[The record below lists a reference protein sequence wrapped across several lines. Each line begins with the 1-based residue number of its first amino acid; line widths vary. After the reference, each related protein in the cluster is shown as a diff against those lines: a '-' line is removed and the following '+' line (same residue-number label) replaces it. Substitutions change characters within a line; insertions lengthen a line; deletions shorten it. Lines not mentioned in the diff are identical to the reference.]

1 VTSIECLLTM
11 TVSFPHLLTAL
22 HTTASF
28 AGASIFHFI
37 RHHTSSKTSIPLP
50 PPPPPPPTS
59 RFLNPLNL
67 QHCHIQS
74 VSQPCRSPNPLNH
87 SRYRSSYH
95 SPPPHSSSILT
106 EYHIAAKHIA
116 PSFRLF
122 LGVALATYNGG
133 NYSATSALGVLLT
146 PASAFLAAFKL

>member
-1 VTSIECLLTM
+1 M

-37 RHHTSSKTSIPLP
+37 RHHTSSKNSIPP

-59 RFLNPLNL
+59 RFLNPPNL

-74 VSQPCRSPNPLNH
+74 VSQPCRPPNPLNH

-95 SPPPHSSSILT
+95 SPPLIRPLSSQ
-106 EYHIAAKHIA
+106 YHIAAKHIA

-133 NYSATSALGVLLT
+133 NNSATSALGVLLIL
-146 PASAFLAAFKL
+146 AGAFLAAFKL